1 MLGISASSADRIL
14 RMRFKDKVA
23 LITGGTSGIGE
34 ATALLFATEGAK
46 VAITGRNDQRGAR
59 VVERVQQKGGIAVFF
74 RADVSVADDCRR
86 AVEETLRAFGALDIL
101 FNNAGVFYPQT
112 ALECSEREWDEQ
124 IDVNLKGT
132 FLMSKFALPAMIA
145 QKRGVIVNNSSGWG
159 IVGGDHA
166 VAYCASKGGVVLM
179 TKAMAIDHGAQGIRV
194 NCICPGDVET
204 PMLPADAKMRGLKW
218 EDYIAGCA
226 SRPLGRVGTAEEIA
240 KAVMFLASDDSSFM
254 TGAALVVD
262 GGGTA
267 D

>member
-1 MLGISASSADRIL
+1 
-14 RMRFKDKVA
+14 MRLNNKVA

-34 ATALLFATEGAK
+34 ATALLFAQEGAE
-46 VAITGRNDQRGAR
+46 VAITARNRQRGAA
-59 VVERVQQKGGIAVFF
+59 VLERIKEVGSEAMFF
-74 RADVSVADDCRR
+74 QADVSIAGDCRR
-86 AVEETLRAFGALDIL
+86 AVEETVAAFGRLDIL
-101 FNNAGVFYPQT
+101 FNNAGVFYPHT
-112 ALECSEREWDEQ
+112 ALECSEKEWDEQ
-124 IDVNLKGT
+124 IDINLKGT
-132 FLMSKFALPAMIA
+132 FLMSKFALPVMIA
-145 QKRGVIVNNSSGWG
+145 QSCGVIINNASGWG

-179 TKAMAIDHGAQGIRV
+179 TKAMAIDHGAKGIRV

-226 SRPLGRVGTAEEIA
+226 LRPLGRVGTASEIA
-240 KAVMFLASDDSSFM
+240 KAVLFLASDDSSFM

>member
-1 MLGISASSADRIL
+1 
-14 RMRFKDKVA
+14 MRLQDKVA

-34 ATALLFATEGAK
+34 ATALLFAKEGAR
-46 VAITGRNDQRGAR
+46 VAITGRNEERGAG
-59 VVERVQQKGGIAVFF
+59 VVARIKQNRGDAIFL
-74 RADVSVADDCRR
+74 RADVRLANDCQR
-86 AVEETLRAFGALDIL
+86 AVEETLRAFGRLDIL
-101 FNNAGVFYPQT
+101 FNNAGVFYAQT
-112 ALECSEREWDEQ
+112 AIECSEKEWDEQ

-145 QKRGVIVNNSSGWG
+145 QGHGVIVNNSSGWG
-159 IVGGDHA
+159 IVGGDRA

-179 TKAMAIDHGAQGIRV
+179 TKAMAIDHGKQGIRV

-204 PMLPADAKMRGLKW
+204 PMLPADAKTRGLKW
-218 EDYIAGCA
+218 QDYIAGCA
-226 SRPLGRVGTAEEIA
+226 QRPLGRIGTAEEIA
-240 KAVMFLASDDSSFM
+240 KAVLFLACDDSSFM